1 MRISILLMLVY
12 SIFRPGNKGTE
23 GLDFL
28 VICTSILR
36 LLPPWIHLFM
46 NSISF
51 HSIPRNSLDISIAF
65 TISSSAMELLQ
76 ITSFSLGVRLLA
88 VVCSW
93 YAVMDL
99 S

>member
-65 TISSSAMELLQ
+65 TIGRQLWNFCK